1 MKRQG
6 KECMHVAQHKI
17 FFYKYLKQRLCV
29 GKVDH
34 NFLAWFLKAGL
45 LQNLHIPTVHN
56 RGLGTVRNFCAFPQ
70 LTVEGYAVLVHSV
83 NFQWH
88 VTKSLKDNHKKT
100 VNLSQRN
107 FASSAWNRTT
117 ERERE
122 RRERKREKKREKGPT
137 WCQVSSCAVVSQHIC
152 CEHGSVTAAFLRK
165 NYCAAHVARL
175 GTRESSFNPQKIP
188 QQLWKP
194 LLKFH
199 LEISSQF
206 HGQDFRIR
214 TRDATITELHP
225 VTILSH
231 AFLGGKAL

>member
-70 LTVEGYAVLVHSV
+70 LTVEGDYAVLVHSV

-88 VTKSLKDNHKKT
+88 VTQSLKDNHKKT

-107 FASSAWNRTT
+107 FASSAWNRST
-117 ERERE
+117 ERERKKAPADVKYQVVRLWAWE
-122 RRERKREKKREKGPT
+122 RDRGIFAQELL
-137 WCQVSSCAVVSQHIC
+137 C
-152 CEHGSVTAAFLRK
+152 CT
-165 NYCAAHVARL
+165 C
-175 GTRESSFNPQKIP
+175 
-188 QQLWKP
+188 
-194 LLKFH
+194 
-199 LEISSQF
+199 
-206 HGQDFRIR
+206 GQAG
-214 TRDATITELHP
+214 DA
-225 VTILSH
+225 
-231 AFLGGKAL
+231 GKLF